1 MLLRPKLDRSLAFF
15 ENSGRYVKPLL
26 PGIGFLLCDHC
37 KLLGLCG
44 GCVKGDRE
52 ESRREMLSSFSL
64 YSKMPTQINPTFYSL
79 QSNSKTM

>member
-15 ENSGRYVKPLL
+15 ENSGRCVKPLL
-26 PGIGFLLCDHC
+26 SGIGFLLCDHW

-44 GCVKGDRE
+44 GHVKGDRE
-52 ESRREMLSSFSL
+52 ESRREMLCSFSL

>member
-26 PGIGFLLCDHC
+26 PGIGFLLFDHW

-44 GCVKGDRE
+44 GRVKGDRE
-52 ESRREMLSSFSL
+52 ESRR
-64 YSKMPTQINPTFYSL
+64 
-79 QSNSKTM
+79 